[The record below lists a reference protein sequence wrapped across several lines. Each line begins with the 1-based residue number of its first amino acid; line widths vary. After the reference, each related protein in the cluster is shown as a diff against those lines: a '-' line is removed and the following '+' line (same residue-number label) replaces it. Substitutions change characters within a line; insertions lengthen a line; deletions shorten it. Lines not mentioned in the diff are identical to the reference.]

1 MDITASLQQYCTS
14 EAEVNLRRE
23 KVVELSP
30 AIAGDQVE
38 NLALVLAGVRTGG
51 LRTRPELVREL
62 GLGRNVISQ
71 RVGQLLEVGLL
82 DEGRLAPSTGGRP
95 SRELRFRAEAGCLLV
110 AELGAT
116 DLQIGLSDLHGQLLD
131 QRTERCDV
139 ASGPGPTLGR
149 LEQLFDGLLDDRPD
163 GLPLWGVGVG
173 VPGPVEFSRGRP
185 MAPPI
190 MPGWDAYPVRDRL
203 SARYQAPTWIDNDVN
218 VMALGEL
225 RAGIGMSEQELM
237 YVKVGT
243 GIGAG
248 LVSGGR
254 LHRGAQG
261 AAGDIGHV
269 SVLDD
274 ESVLCRCGNT
284 GCLEAIAGG
293 YALARDGLASARSGK
308 SSALAEVLAATG
320 SVTARDVTTAAGAG
334 DPTSVALL
342 TRSGRLVGRVLATLV
357 NFYNP
362 SLIVMGGQV
371 SSAEDMFLA
380 ELRRTVYGR
389 STALAAR
396 DLRIKTSPLG
406 DRAGLLGAAFL
417 VADQLFA
424 RDCLAQWIQHGSPT
438 GRPEL
443 STGAAA

>member
-1 MDITASLQQYCTS
+1 MIGI
-14 EAEVNLRRE
+14 
-23 KVVELSP
+23 SP
-30 AIAGDQVE
+30 VGADQVD

-51 LRTRPELVREL
+51 WRTRPELVREL
-62 GLGRNVISQ
+62 GLGRNVVAQ
-71 RVGQLLEVGLL
+71 RVAQLLEVGLL

-95 SRELRFRAEAGCLLV
+95 SRQLRFRSEAGCLLV

-116 DLQIGLSDLHGQLLD
+116 DLQVGLTDLNGELLD
-131 QRTERCDV
+131 QRVERCDV
-139 ASGPGPTLGR
+139 AAGPERTLGR
-149 LEQLFDGLLDDRPD
+149 LEQLLDELLAGRPSE
-163 GLPLWGVGVG
+163 LPLWGVGLG
-173 VPGPVEFSRGRP
+173 VPGPVEFSQGRP
-185 MAPPI
+185 IAPPI
-190 MPGWDAYPVRDRL
+190 MPGWDDYPVRDRL
-203 SARYQAPTWIDNDVN
+203 SGRYQAPAWIDNDVN

-225 RAGIGMSEQELM
+225 RAGIGRTEQELI
-237 YVKVGT
+237 YVKVGS

-284 GCLEAIAGG
+284 GCLEALAGG
-293 YALARDGLASARSGK
+293 YALARDGLAAAISGRSP
-308 SSALAEVLAATG
+308 VLADVLSTTG
-320 SVTARDVTTAAGAG
+320 TLTARDVTAGAGAG
-334 DPTSVALL
+334 DPACVALL

-362 SLIVMGGQV
+362 ALIVLGGQV
-371 SSAEDMFLA
+371 SSGEDMFLS

-424 RDCLAQWIQHGSPT
+424 RDCLAQWIQAGSPS

-443 STGAAA
+443 CSGVPA

>member
-1 MDITASLQQYCTS
+1 MAASPP
-14 EAEVNLRRE
+14 AEGIGV
-23 KVVELSP
+23 
-30 AIAGDQVE
+30 DQVD

-62 GLGRNVISQ
+62 GLGRNVVSQ
-71 RVGQLLEVGLL
+71 RVGHLLDVGLL
-82 DEGRLAPSTGGRP
+82 DEGRFAPSTGGRP
-95 SRELRFRAEAGCLLV
+95 SRELRFRSEAGCLLV

-116 DLQIGLSDLHGQLLD
+116 DLQVGLSDLSGTLLE
-131 QRTERCDV
+131 QRVERCDV
-139 ASGPGPTLGR
+139 AAGPEQTLGR
-149 LEQLFDGLLDDRPD
+149 LEELFDELVAARPT
-163 GLPLWGVGVG
+163 GLPLWGVGLG
-173 VPGPVEFSRGRP
+173 VPGPVEFSQGRP
-185 MAPPI
+185 IAPPI

-203 SARYQAPTWIDNDVN
+203 SARYRTPAWIDNDVN
-218 VMALGEL
+218 VMVLGEL
-225 RAGIGMSEQELM
+225 RAGIGRSEHELM
-237 YVKVGT
+237 YVKVGS

-293 YALARDGLASARSGK
+293 YALARDGLAAARSGR
-308 SSALAEVLAATG
+308 SEALAAVVASTG
-320 SVTARDVTTAAGAG
+320 SVTARDVTAAAALG

-371 SSAEDMFLA
+371 SSGEDIFLT

-417 VADQLFA
+417 VADQLFD

-443 STGAAA
+443 SVGVPA

>member
-1 MDITASLQQYCTS
+1 MSSRPRFD
-14 EAEVNLRRE
+14 
-23 KVVELSP
+23 P
-30 AIAGDQVE
+30 IAADQADNV
-38 NLALVLAGVRTGG
+38 ALVVAGVRTGG

-62 GLGRNVISQ
+62 GLGRNVVSQ
-71 RVGQLLEVGLL
+71 RVGQLLDVGLL

-95 SRELRFRAEAGCLLV
+95 SRELRFRSEAGCLLV

-116 DLQIGLSDLHGQLLD
+116 DLQVGLSDLSGQLLD
-131 QRTERCDV
+131 QRVERCDV
-139 ASGPGPTLGR
+139 AAGPEQTLGR
-149 LEQLFDGLLDDRPD
+149 LEQLFDELLAARPAD
-163 GLPLWGVGVG
+163 QPLWGAGVG
-173 VPGPVEFSRGRP
+173 LPGPVEFAQGRP
-185 MAPPI
+185 IAPPI
-190 MPGWDAYPVRDRL
+190 MPGWDAYPVRERL
-203 SARYQAPTWIDNDVN
+203 AARYQAPTWIDNDVN

-225 RAGIGMSEQELM
+225 RAGIGRAEHELI

-293 YALARDGLASARSGK
+293 YALARDGLAAASAGRS
-308 SSALAEVLAATG
+308 EFLAAVLRSTG
-320 SVTARDVTTAAGAG
+320 GVTALDVRAAAGAG
-334 DPTSVALL
+334 DPVSLALL
-342 TRSGRLVGRVLATLV
+342 ARSGRLVGRVLATLV

-371 SSAEDMFLA
+371 SAVEDIFLT

-389 STALAAR
+389 ATALAAR

-406 DRAGLLGAAFL
+406 DSAGLLGAAFL
-417 VADQLFA
+417 VADQLFSP
-424 RDCLAQWIQHGSPT
+424 DCLAQWIAAGSPQ

-443 STGAAA
+443 SAGAAA

>member
-1 MDITASLQQYCTS
+1 MSSRPRFD
-14 EAEVNLRRE
+14 
-23 KVVELSP
+23 P
-30 AIAGDQVE
+30 IAADQAD
-38 NLALVLAGVRTGG
+38 NLALVLAGVRSGG
-51 LRTRPELVREL
+51 LSTRPELVREL

-71 RVGQLLEVGLL
+71 RVGQLLDVGLL
-82 DEGRLAPSTGGRP
+82 DEGQLAPSTGGRP
-95 SRELRFRAEAGCLLV
+95 SRELRFRSEAGCLLV

-116 DLQIGLSDLHGQLLD
+116 DLQVGLSDLSGQLLD
-131 QRTERCDV
+131 QRVERCDV
-139 ASGPGPTLGR
+139 AAGPEQTLGR
-149 LEQLFDGLLDDRPD
+149 LEQLFDELLAARPAD
-163 GLPLWGVGVG
+163 QPLWGAGVG
-173 VPGPVEFSRGRP
+173 LPGPVEFAQGRP
-185 MAPPI
+185 IAPPI

-203 SARYQAPTWIDNDVN
+203 AARYQAPTWIDNDVN

-225 RAGIGMSEQELM
+225 RAGIGRAEHELI

-293 YALARDGLASARSGK
+293 YALARDGLAAASAGRSE
-308 SSALAEVLAATG
+308 LLAATLTSTG
-320 SVTARDVTTAAGAG
+320 GVTALDVRAAAGAG
-334 DPTSVALL
+334 DPVSIALL
-342 TRSGRLVGRVLATLV
+342 ARSGRLVGRVLATLV

-371 SSAEDMFLA
+371 SAVEDIFLT

-389 STALAAR
+389 ATALAAR

-417 VADQLFA
+417 VADQLFS
-424 RDCLAQWIQHGSPT
+424 RDCLAQWIAAGSPD

-443 STGAAA
+443 SAGAAA

>member
-1 MDITASLQQYCTS
+1 L
-14 EAEVNLRRE
+14 AE
-23 KVVELSP
+23 S
-30 AIAGDQVE
+30 DQVD
-38 NLALVLAGVRTGG
+38 NLALVLAAVRTGS

-62 GLGRNVISQ
+62 GLGRNVVSQ
-71 RVGQLLEVGLL
+71 RVGQLLDLGLL

-95 SRELRFRAEAGCLLV
+95 SRQLRFRSEAGCLLV

-116 DLQIGLSDLHGQLLD
+116 DHQVGLSDLGGELLD
-131 QRTERCDV
+131 QRVERCDV
-139 ASGPGPTLGR
+139 ASGPERTLSR
-149 LEQLFDGLLDDRPD
+149 LEQLFDELLAARPT

-173 VPGPVEFSRGRP
+173 VPGPVEFSQGRP
-185 MAPPI
+185 IAPPI

-203 SARYQAPTWIDNDVN
+203 SAHYQTPAWIDNDVN

-225 RAGIGMSEQELM
+225 RAGIGQSEQELM

-293 YALARDGLASARSGK
+293 YALARDGLAAASSGRSA
-308 SSALAEVLAATG
+308 ALADALAASGTI
-320 SVTARDVTTAAGAG
+320 TARDVTAAARTG
-334 DPTSVALL
+334 DPASVALV
-342 TRSGRLVGRVLATLV
+342 TGSGRLVGRVLATLV

-371 SSAEDMFLA
+371 SSAEDIFLA

-417 VADQLFA
+417 VADELFA

-443 STGAAA
+443 SAGVAA

>member
-1 MDITASLQQYCTS
+1 MRVPPHDAAL
-14 EAEVNLRRE
+14 A
-23 KVVELSP
+23 P
-30 AIAGDQVE
+30 DQVDT
-38 NLALVLAGVRTGG
+38 LAAVLAAVRAGSV
-51 LRTRPELVREL
+51 RTRPDLVRDL
-62 GLGRNVISQ
+62 GLGRNLVSQ
-71 RVGQLLEVGLL
+71 RVVQLVDLGLL

-95 SRELRFRAEAGCLLV
+95 SRELRFRSEAGCLLV

-116 DLQIGLSDLHGQLLD
+116 DLQIGLSDLSGRLIA
-131 QRTERCDV
+131 QRVERCDV
-139 ASGPGPTLGR
+139 AAGPEATLGR
-149 LEQLFDGLLDDRPD
+149 LEQLFDELLAEHPHEA
-163 GLPLWGVGVG
+163 PLWGAGLG
-173 VPGPVEFSRGRP
+173 LPGPVEFSQGRP
-185 MAPPI
+185 IAPPI

-203 SARYQAPTWIDNDVN
+203 SARFQVPAWVDNDVN

-225 RAGIGMSEQELM
+225 RAGIGKSERELM

-284 GCLEAIAGG
+284 GCLEALAGG
-293 YALARDGLASARSGK
+293 YALARDGLAAARAGRSER
-308 SSALAEVLAATG
+308 LATVYAATG
-320 SVTARDVTTAAGAG
+320 TVTARDITAAAGTG
-334 DPTSVALL
+334 DPASVALL
-342 TRSGRLVGRVLATLV
+342 TRSGRLVGRVLAALV

-371 SSAEDMFLA
+371 SAGEDLFLS

-389 STALAAR
+389 STSLAAR
-396 DLRIKTSPLG
+396 DLRIRTSPLG

-424 RDCLAQWIQHGSPT
+424 RDCLAQWIHEGSPA

-443 STGAAA
+443 STGAVAA

>member
-1 MDITASLQQYCTS
+1 L
-14 EAEVNLRRE
+14 AE
-23 KVVELSP
+23 S
-30 AIAGDQVE
+30 DQVD
-38 NLALVLAGVRTGG
+38 NLALVLAAVRSGS

-62 GLGRNVISQ
+62 GLGRNVVSQ
-71 RVGQLLEVGLL
+71 RVGQLLDLGLL

-95 SRELRFRAEAGCLLV
+95 SRQLRFRSEAGCLLV

-116 DLQIGLSDLHGQLLD
+116 DLQVGLSDLGGELLD
-131 QRTERCDV
+131 QRVERCDV
-139 ASGPGPTLGR
+139 ASGPERTLSR
-149 LEQLFDGLLDDRPD
+149 LEQLFDELLAARPT

-173 VPGPVEFSRGRP
+173 VPGPVEFSQGRP
-185 MAPPI
+185 IAPPI

-203 SARYQAPTWIDNDVN
+203 SAHYQTPAWIDNDVN

-225 RAGIGMSEQELM
+225 RAGIGQSEQELM

-293 YALARDGLASARSGK
+293 YALARDGLAAASSGRSV
-308 SSALAEVLAATG
+308 ALADALAASGTI
-320 SVTARDVTTAAGAG
+320 TARDVTTAARTG
-334 DPTSVALL
+334 DPASVALV
-342 TRSGRLVGRVLATLV
+342 TGSGRLVGRVLATLV

-371 SSAEDMFLA
+371 SSAEDIFLA

-417 VADQLFA
+417 VADELFA

-443 STGAAA
+443 SAGVAA

>member
-1 MDITASLQQYCTS
+1 VH
-14 EAEVNLRRE
+14 EV
-23 KVVELSP
+23 
-30 AIAGDQVE
+30 
-38 NLALVLAGVRTGG
+38 GV
-51 LRTRPELVREL
+51 
-62 GLGRNVISQ
+62 GRNVVSQ
-71 RVGQLLEVGLL
+71 RVGQLLEAGLL
-82 DEGRLAPSTGGRP
+82 EEGRLAPSTGGRP
-95 SRELRFRAEAGCLLV
+95 SRQLRFRAEAGCLLV

-116 DLQIGLSDLHGQLLD
+116 DLQVGLSDLNGELLD
-131 QRTERCDV
+131 QRVERCDV
-139 ASGPGPTLGR
+139 AAGPEQTLGR
-149 LEQLFDGLLDDRPD
+149 LEQVFDELLAGRPA
-163 GLPLWGVGVG
+163 GRPLWGVGLG
-173 VPGPVEFSRGRP
+173 VPGPVEFSQGRP
-185 MAPPI
+185 IAPPI

-203 SARYQAPTWIDNDVN
+203 SARYQAPAWIDNDVN

-225 RAGIGMSEQELM
+225 RAGIGRSELELM
-237 YVKVGT
+237 YVKVGS

-293 YALARDGLASARSGK
+293 YALARDGHAAATSGRSEQLAAVLAS
-308 SSALAEVLAATG
+308 TG
-320 SVTARDVTTAAGAG
+320 TITARDVTAAARAG
-334 DPTSVALL
+334 DATAVALL
-342 TRSGRLVGRVLATLV
+342 TRAGRLVGRVLATLV

-371 SSAEDMFLA
+371 SSGEDIFLT

-424 RDCLAQWIQHGSPT
+424 RDCLARWIQVGSPT

-443 STGAAA
+443 CSGVAA

>member
-1 MDITASLQQYCTS
+1 M
-14 EAEVNLRRE
+14 
-23 KVVELSP
+23 
-30 AIAGDQVE
+30 
-38 NLALVLAGVRTGG
+38 
-51 LRTRPELVREL
+51 
-62 GLGRNVISQ
+62 
-71 RVGQLLEVGLL
+71 
-82 DEGRLAPSTGGRP
+82 GRLPG
-95 SRELRFRAEAGCLLV
+95 AGPPR
-110 AELGAT
+110 GA
-116 DLQIGLSDLHGQLLD
+116 LSG
-131 QRTERCDV
+131 
-139 ASGPGPTLGR
+139 S
-149 LEQLFDGLLDDRPD
+149 
-163 GLPLWGVGVG
+163 
-173 VPGPVEFSRGRP
+173 
-185 MAPPI
+185 
-190 MPGWDAYPVRDRL
+190 
-203 SARYQAPTWIDNDVN
+203 
-218 VMALGEL
+218 
-225 RAGIGMSEQELM
+225 
-237 YVKVGT
+237 

-284 GCLEAIAGG
+284 GCLEALAGG
-293 YALARDGLASARSGK
+293 YALARDGLAAARSGR
-308 SSALAEVLAATG
+308 SEPLAAAMAATG
-320 SVTARDVTTAAGAG
+320 QVTARDVTAAAGAG
-334 DPTSVALL
+334 DPACVALL

-371 SSAEDMFLA
+371 SSGEDIFLT

-417 VADQLFA
+417 VADELFA
-424 RDCLAQWIQHGSPT
+424 RHCLARWIGDGSPT

-443 STGAAA
+443 SSTAA

>member
-1 MDITASLQQYCTS
+1 MKGRRLTARPAY
-14 EAEVNLRRE
+14 EALG
-23 KVVELSP
+23 
-30 AIAGDQVE
+30 GDQVD
-38 NLALVLAGVRTGG
+38 NLALVLAAVRDGG

-62 GLGRNVISQ
+62 GLGRNVVTQ
-71 RVGQLLEVGLL
+71 RVGHLLDIGLLE
-82 DEGRLAPSTGGRP
+82 EGRLAPSTGGRP

-116 DLQIGLSDLHGQLLD
+116 DLQVGLSDLAGNLLE
-131 QRTERCDV
+131 QRVERCDV
-139 ASGPGPTLGR
+139 AAGPERTLGR
-149 LEQLFDGLLDDRPD
+149 LEHLFDELLAAHPT
-163 GLPLWGVGVG
+163 GTQLWGVGLG
-173 VPGPVEFSRGRP
+173 VPGPVEFSQGRP
-185 MAPPI
+185 IAPPI

-203 SARYQAPTWIDNDVN
+203 SSRYRAPAWIDNDVN
-218 VMALGEL
+218 VMVLGEL
-225 RAGIGMSEQELM
+225 RAGIGRSEQELM
-237 YVKVGT
+237 YVKVGS

-293 YALARDGLASARSGK
+293 YALARDGLAAAQSGRSEP
-308 SSALAEVLAATG
+308 LAAVLASTG
-320 SVTARDVTTAAGAG
+320 LVTARDVTAAAGTG
-334 DPTSVALL
+334 DAASVALL

-371 SSAEDMFLA
+371 SSGEHIFLT

-389 STALAAR
+389 ATALAAR

-424 RDCLAQWIQHGSPT
+424 RDCLARWISYGSPT
-438 GRPEL
+438 GHPEL
-443 STGAAA
+443 SASAAA

>member
-1 MDITASLQQYCTS
+1 MKGRPVPTRPVL
-14 EAEVNLRRE
+14 EA
-23 KVVELSP
+23 LS
-30 AIAGDQVE
+30 ADQVDG
-38 NLALVLAGVRTGG
+38 LAMVLAAVRTGG

-62 GLGRNVISQ
+62 GLGRNVVTQ
-71 RVGQLLEVGLL
+71 RVGHLLEIGLL

-95 SRELRFRAEAGCLLV
+95 SRELRFRSEAGCLLV

-116 DLQIGLSDLHGQLLD
+116 DLQVGLSDLGGNLLE
-131 QRTERCDV
+131 QRVERCDV
-139 ASGPGPTLGR
+139 AAGPERTLGR
-149 LEQLFDGLLDDRPD
+149 LEQLFDELLAARPD
-163 GLPLWGVGVG
+163 ELPLWGVGLG
-173 VPGPVEFSRGRP
+173 VPGPVEFSQGRP
-185 MAPPI
+185 IAPPI

-203 SARYQAPTWIDNDVN
+203 SARYRAPAWIDNDVN
-218 VMALGEL
+218 VMVLGEL
-225 RAGIGMSEQELM
+225 RAGIGRSEQELM
-237 YVKVGT
+237 YVKVGS

-293 YALARDGLASARSGK
+293 YALARDGLAAASSGRSET
-308 SSALAEVLAATG
+308 LAAVLASTG
-320 SVTARDVTTAAGAG
+320 EVTARDVTAAAVGG
-334 DPTSVALL
+334 DPASVALL

-371 SSAEDMFLA
+371 SSGEHVFLT

-396 DLRIKTSPLG
+396 DLSIKTSPLG

-424 RDCLAQWIQHGSPT
+424 RDCLARWIRFGSPT
-438 GRPEL
+438 DHPEL
-443 STGAAA
+443 SASAAA

>member
-1 MDITASLQQYCTS
+1 MR
-14 EAEVNLRRE
+14 EAEVNPQRG
-23 KVVELSP
+23 KVTEVL
-30 AIAGDQVE
+30 IDQVD
-38 NLALVLAGVRTGG
+38 NLALVLAAVRTGG

-95 SRELRFRAEAGCLLV
+95 SRELRFRSEAGCLLV

-116 DLQIGLSDLHGQLLD
+116 DLQVGLSDLSGELLD
-131 QRTERCDV
+131 QRVERCDV
-139 ASGPGPTLGR
+139 AAGPEPTLGR
-149 LEQLFDGLLDDRPD
+149 LEQLFDELLAGRPA
-163 GLPLWGVGVG
+163 GVPLWGVGLG
-173 VPGPVEFSRGRP
+173 VPGPVEFSQGRP
-185 MAPPI
+185 IAPPI

-203 SARYQAPTWIDNDVN
+203 SARYQAPAWIDNDVN

-225 RAGIGMSEQELM
+225 RAGIGRSELELM
-237 YVKVGT
+237 YVKVGS

-248 LVSGGR
+248 LISGGR

-261 AAGDIGHV
+261 TAGDIGHV
-269 SVLDD
+269 SVTDD
-274 ESVLCRCGNT
+274 ESILCRCGNT

-293 YALARDGLASARSGK
+293 YALARDGLAAAESGRSK
-308 SSALAEVLAATG
+308 ALAAVLKQSGAV
-320 SVTARDVTTAAGAG
+320 SARDVTAAAGAG
-334 DPTSVALL
+334 DRTSLALL
-342 TRSGRLVGRVLATLV
+342 TSSGRLVGRVLATLV

-362 SLIVMGGQV
+362 SVIVMGGQV
-371 SSAEDMFLA
+371 SSGEDMFLT

-417 VADQLFA
+417 VVDQLFE
-424 RDCLAQWIQHGSPT
+424 RDCLARWIQSGSPT
-438 GRPEL
+438 GHPEL
-443 STGAAA
+443 SSVAAA

>member
-1 MDITASLQQYCTS
+1 L
-14 EAEVNLRRE
+14 AE
-23 KVVELSP
+23 S
-30 AIAGDQVE
+30 DQVD
-38 NLALVLAGVRTGG
+38 NLALVLAAVRTGS

-62 GLGRNVISQ
+62 GLGRNVVSQ
-71 RVGQLLEVGLL
+71 RVGQLLDLGLL

-95 SRELRFRAEAGCLLV
+95 SRQLRFRSEAGCLLV

-116 DLQIGLSDLHGQLLD
+116 DLQVGLSDLGGELLD
-131 QRTERCDV
+131 QRVERCDV
-139 ASGPGPTLGR
+139 AAGPERTLSR
-149 LEQLFDGLLDDRPD
+149 LEQLFDELLAARPT

-173 VPGPVEFSRGRP
+173 VPGPVEFSQGRP
-185 MAPPI
+185 IAPPI

-203 SARYQAPTWIDNDVN
+203 SAHYQTPAWIDNDVN

-225 RAGIGMSEQELM
+225 RVGIGQSEQELM

-293 YALARDGLASARSGK
+293 YALARDGLAAASAGRSA
-308 SSALAEVLAATG
+308 ALADALAASGTI
-320 SVTARDVTTAAGAG
+320 TARDVIAAARTG
-334 DPTSVALL
+334 DPTSVALV
-342 TRSGRLVGRVLATLV
+342 TGSGRLVGRVLATLV

-371 SSAEDMFLA
+371 SSAEDIFLA

-417 VADQLFA
+417 VADELFA

-443 STGAAA
+443 SAGVAA

>member
-1 MDITASLQQYCTS
+1 VDSGASLQDYCTH
-14 EAEVNLRRE
+14 EAEVNPQRG
-23 KVVELSP
+23 KVAEVV
-30 AIAGDQVE
+30 DQVE
-38 NLALVLAGVRTGG
+38 NLALVLAAVRTGG

-71 RVGQLLEVGLL
+71 RVGQLLDLGLL

-95 SRELRFRAEAGCLLV
+95 SRQLRFRSEAGCLLV

-116 DLQIGLSDLHGQLLD
+116 DLQVGLTDLGGELLD
-131 QRTERCDV
+131 QRVERCDV
-139 ASGPGPTLGR
+139 AAGPEPTLGR
-149 LEQLFDGLLDDRPD
+149 LEQLFDELLSARPT
-163 GLPLWGVGVG
+163 GLPLWGVGLG
-173 VPGPVEFSRGRP
+173 VPGPVEFSQGRP
-185 MAPPI
+185 IAPPI

-203 SARYQAPTWIDNDVN
+203 SARYQAPAWIDNDVN

-225 RAGIGMSEQELM
+225 RAGIGRPESELM
-237 YVKVGT
+237 YVKVGS

-269 SVLDD
+269 SVMDD

-293 YALARDGLASARSGK
+293 YALVRDGLAAAQSGRSE
-308 SSALAEVLAATG
+308 SLAAVLAKSGA
-320 SVTARDVTTAAGAG
+320 VTARDVTAAAGAG
-334 DPTSVALL
+334 DPVCLALL

-371 SSAEDMFLA
+371 SAGEDMFLT

-389 STALAAR
+389 ATALATR

-417 VADQLFA
+417 VADQLFEPH
-424 RDCLAQWIQHGSPT
+424 CLARWIESGSPT
-438 GRPEL
+438 GHPEL
-443 STGAAA
+443 SSAAAA

>member
-1 MDITASLQQYCTS
+1 VTARALY
-14 EAEVNLRRE
+14 EALG
-23 KVVELSP
+23 
-30 AIAGDQVE
+30 ADQVD
-38 NLALVLAGVRTGG
+38 NLALVLAAVRAGG
-51 LRTRPELVREL
+51 LRTRPELVRGL
-62 GLGRNVISQ
+62 GLGRNVVTQ
-71 RVGQLLEVGLL
+71 RVGQLLDVGLL

-95 SRELRFRAEAGCLLV
+95 SRELRFRSEAGCLLV

-116 DLQIGLSDLHGQLLD
+116 DLQVGLSDLAGNLLE
-131 QRTERCDV
+131 QRVERCDV
-139 ASGPGPTLGR
+139 AAGPERTLGR
-149 LEQLFDGLLDDRPD
+149 LEQLFDELLAARPA
-163 GLPLWGVGVG
+163 GTQLWGVGLG
-173 VPGPVEFSRGRP
+173 VPGPVEFSQGRP
-185 MAPPI
+185 IAPPI

-203 SARYQAPTWIDNDVN
+203 SSRYQAPAWIDNDVN
-218 VMALGEL
+218 VMVLGEL
-225 RAGIGMSEQELM
+225 RAGIGRSEQELM
-237 YVKVGT
+237 YVKVGS

-293 YALARDGLASARSGK
+293 YALARDGLAAAQAGRSAP
-308 SSALAEVLAATG
+308 LAAVLAANG
-320 SVTARDVTTAAGAG
+320 AVTARDVTAAAGTG
-334 DPTSVALL
+334 DPASVALL

-371 SSAEDMFLA
+371 SSGEHIFLT

-389 STALAAR
+389 ATALAAR

-424 RDCLAQWIQHGSPT
+424 RDCLARWITHGSPT
-438 GRPEL
+438 GHPEL
-443 STGAAA
+443 SASAAA

>member
-1 MDITASLQQYCTS
+1 MDITSLLQDYCTR
-14 EAEVNLRRE
+14 EAEVNPQRG
-23 KVVELSP
+23 KVAEQVV
-30 AIAGDQVE
+30 DQVD

-51 LRTRPELVREL
+51 LHTRPELVREL

-71 RVGQLLEVGLL
+71 RGGQLREIGLL

-95 SRELRFRAEAGCLLV
+95 SRQLRFRAEMGCLLV

-116 DLQIGLSDLHGQLLD
+116 DLQVGLSDLHGELLQ
-131 QRTERCDV
+131 QRAERCDV
-139 ASGPGPTLGR
+139 AAGPEATLGR
-149 LEQLFDGLLDDRPD
+149 LEQLFDELLADRPAD
-163 GLPLWGVGVG
+163 TPLWGVGLG
-173 VPGPVEFSRGRP
+173 IPGPVEFSQGRP
-185 MAPPI
+185 IAPPI

-203 SARYQAPTWIDNDVN
+203 SNRYQVPAWIDNDVN

-225 RAGIGMSEQELM
+225 RVGIGRGEHELM

-269 SVLDD
+269 SVSDD
-274 ESVLCRCGNT
+274 DSVLCRCGNT

-293 YALARDGLASARSGK
+293 YALARDALTAAESGRSEPLAA
-308 SSALAEVLAATG
+308 VLANNGT
-320 SVTARDVTTAAGAG
+320 VTARDVTAAAGKG
-334 DPTSVALL
+334 DATSVALL
-342 TRSGRLVGRVLATLV
+342 TKSGRLVGRVLATLV

-371 SSAEDMFLA
+371 SAAEDIFLT

-417 VADQLFA
+417 VVDQLFE
-424 RDCLAQWIQHGSPT
+424 RDCLARWIQHGSPT
-438 GRPEL
+438 GLPEL
-443 STGAAA
+443 CSEAA

>member
-1 MDITASLQQYCTS
+1 VSEEVTA
-14 EAEVNLRRE
+14 A
-23 KVVELSP
+23 
-30 AIAGDQVE
+30 DQVE
-38 NLALVLAGVRTGG
+38 NLADVLAAVRTGG

-62 GLGRNVISQ
+62 GLGRNVVSQ
-71 RVGQLLEVGLL
+71 RVGRLLRLGLL

-95 SRELRFRAEAGCLLV
+95 SRQLRFRAEAGCLLV

-116 DLQIGLSDLHGQLLD
+116 DLQAGLTDLGGDLID
-131 QRTERCDV
+131 QRVERCDV
-139 ASGPGPTLGR
+139 AAGPESTLSR
-149 LEQLFDGLLDDRPD
+149 LEELFDELLERRPADRH
-163 GLPLWGVGVG
+163 LWGVGLG
-173 VPGPVEFSRGRP
+173 VPGPVEFSQGRP
-185 MAPPI
+185 IAPPI

-203 SARYQAPTWIDNDVN
+203 AARYHAPAWIDNDVN

-225 RAGIGMSEQELM
+225 RAGIGRREHELM
-237 YVKVGT
+237 YVKVGS

-284 GCLEAIAGG
+284 GCLEALAGG
-293 YALARDGLASARSGK
+293 YALARDGLAAAQTGRST
-308 SSALAEVLAATG
+308 ALADAYAATG
-320 SVTARDVTTAAGAG
+320 QVSARDVTAAAAGG
-334 DPTSVALL
+334 DAASVALL
-342 TRSGRLVGRVLATLV
+342 SRSGRLVGRVLATLV

-371 SSAEDMFLA
+371 VSGEDIFLT

-424 RDCLAQWIQHGSPT
+424 PDCLARWIADGSPT

-443 STGAAA
+443 SAGAAA

>member
-1 MDITASLQQYCTS
+1 VTTAKGSSDGL
-14 EAEVNLRRE
+14 A
-23 KVVELSP
+23 
-30 AIAGDQVE
+30 ADQVD
-38 NLALVLAGVRTGG
+38 NLALVLAGVRSGG

-62 GLGRNVISQ
+62 GLGRNVVSQ
-71 RVGQLLEVGLL
+71 RVGQLLNLGLL
-82 DEGRLAPSTGGRP
+82 HEGRLAPSTGGRP

-116 DLQIGLSDLHGQLLD
+116 DLQVGLSDLRGELLD
-131 QRTERCDV
+131 QRAERCDV
-139 ASGPGPTLGR
+139 AAGPDRTLGR
-149 LEQLFDGLLDDRPD
+149 LEQLFDELLAGRPA
-163 GLPLWGVGVG
+163 GRPLWGVGLG
-173 VPGPVEFSRGRP
+173 VPGPVEFSQGRP
-185 MAPPI
+185 IAPPI

-218 VMALGEL
+218 VMVLGEL
-225 RAGIGMSEQELM
+225 RAGIGRSEQELM
-237 YVKVGT
+237 YVKVGS

-293 YALARDGLASARSGK
+293 YALARDGLAAARAGRSA
-308 SSALAEVLAATG
+308 ALADLLAATG
-320 SVTARDVTTAAGAG
+320 TVTARDVTAAAGAG
-334 DPTSVALL
+334 DPASVALL

-371 SSAEDMFLA
+371 SAGEDIFLT

-389 STALAAR
+389 ATALAAR

-424 RDCLAQWIQHGSPT
+424 RDCLAQWIQEGSPT

-443 STGAAA
+443 SAGVAA

>member
-1 MDITASLQQYCTS
+1 VTARAPSD
-14 EAEVNLRRE
+14 
-23 KVVELSP
+23 
-30 AIAGDQVE
+30 AIAADQVD
-38 NLALVLAGVRTGG
+38 NLALVLGAVRTGG

-62 GLGRNVISQ
+62 GLGRNVVSQ
-71 RVGQLLEVGLL
+71 RVGQLLDAGLL

-95 SRELRFRAEAGCLLV
+95 SRQLRLRAEAGCLLV

-116 DLQIGLSDLHGQLLD
+116 DLQVGLSDLTGELLD
-131 QRTERCDV
+131 QRVERCDV
-139 ASGPGPTLGR
+139 AAGPERTLGR
-149 LEQLFDGLLDDRPD
+149 LEELFDELLSGRPD
-163 GLPLWGVGVG
+163 GQELWGVGLG
-173 VPGPVEFSRGRP
+173 VPGPVEFSQGRP
-185 MAPPI
+185 IAPPI

-203 SARYQAPTWIDNDVN
+203 SARYQAPAWIDNDVN

-225 RAGIGMSEQELM
+225 RAGIGRSELELM
-237 YVKVGT
+237 YVKVGS

-274 ESVLCRCGNT
+274 ESILCRCGNT

-293 YALARDGLASARSGK
+293 YALARDGLAAARSGR
-308 SSALAEVLAATG
+308 SAGLAGVLADTG
-320 SVTARDVTTAAGAG
+320 TVTARDVTAAARAG
-334 DPTSVALL
+334 DAASVALV

-371 SSAEDMFLA
+371 SSGEDLFLT

-389 STALAAR
+389 ATALAAR

-417 VADQLFA
+417 AADQLFA
-424 RDCLAQWIQHGSPT
+424 RDCLARWIQQGSPT

-443 STGAAA
+443 SSGVAA

>member
-1 MDITASLQQYCTS
+1 L
-14 EAEVNLRRE
+14 AE
-23 KVVELSP
+23 S
-30 AIAGDQVE
+30 DQVD
-38 NLALVLAGVRTGG
+38 NLALVLAAVRTGS

-62 GLGRNVISQ
+62 GLGRNVVSQ
-71 RVGQLLEVGLL
+71 RVGQLLDLGLL

-95 SRELRFRAEAGCLLV
+95 SRQLRFRSEAGCLLV

-116 DLQIGLSDLHGQLLD
+116 DLQVGLSDLGGELLD
-131 QRTERCDV
+131 QRVERCDV
-139 ASGPGPTLGR
+139 ASGPERTLSR
-149 LEQLFDGLLDDRPD
+149 LEQLFDELLAARPT

-173 VPGPVEFSRGRP
+173 VPGPVEFSQGRP
-185 MAPPI
+185 IAPPI

-203 SARYQAPTWIDNDVN
+203 SAHYQTPAWIDNDVN

-225 RAGIGMSEQELM
+225 RAGIGQSEQELM

-293 YALARDGLASARSGK
+293 YALARDGLAAASSGRSA
-308 SSALAEVLAATG
+308 ALADALATSG
-320 SVTARDVTTAAGAG
+320 TITARDVTAAARTG
-334 DPTSVALL
+334 DPASVALV
-342 TRSGRLVGRVLATLV
+342 TGSGRLVGRVLATLV

-371 SSAEDMFLA
+371 SSAEDIFLA

-417 VADQLFA
+417 VADELFA

-443 STGAAA
+443 SAGVAA

>member
-1 MDITASLQQYCTS
+1 M
-14 EAEVNLRRE
+14 AE
-23 KVVELSP
+23 S
-30 AIAGDQVE
+30 DQVD
-38 NLALVLAGVRTGG
+38 NLALVLAAVRTGS

-62 GLGRNVISQ
+62 GLGRNVVSQ
-71 RVGQLLEVGLL
+71 RVGQLLDLGLL

-95 SRELRFRAEAGCLLV
+95 SRQLRFRSEAGCLLV

-116 DLQIGLSDLHGQLLD
+116 DLQVGLSDLGGELLD
-131 QRTERCDV
+131 QRVERCDV
-139 ASGPGPTLGR
+139 ASGPERTLSR
-149 LEQLFDGLLDDRPD
+149 LEQLFDELLAARPT

-173 VPGPVEFSRGRP
+173 VPGPVEFSQGRP
-185 MAPPI
+185 IAPPI

-203 SARYQAPTWIDNDVN
+203 SAHYQTPAWIDNDVN

-225 RAGIGMSEQELM
+225 RAGIGQSEQELM

-293 YALARDGLASARSGK
+293 YALARDGLAAASSGRSA
-308 SSALAEVLAATG
+308 ALADALAASGTI
-320 SVTARDVTTAAGAG
+320 TARDVTTAARTG
-334 DPTSVALL
+334 DPASVALV
-342 TRSGRLVGRVLATLV
+342 TGSGRLVGRVLATLV

-371 SSAEDMFLA
+371 SSAEDIFLA

-417 VADQLFA
+417 VADELFE

-443 STGAAA
+443 SAGVAA

>member
-1 MDITASLQQYCTS
+1 VTALFPVG
-14 EAEVNLRRE
+14 AE
-23 KVVELSP
+23 
-30 AIAGDQVE
+30 QVDG
-38 NLALVLAGVRTGG
+38 LALVLDAVRTGG

-62 GLGRNVISQ
+62 GLGRNVVSQ
-71 RVGQLLEVGLL
+71 RVSHLLDAGLL

-116 DLQIGLSDLHGQLLD
+116 DLQVGLSDLNGRLLE
-131 QRTERCDV
+131 QRAERCDV
-139 ASGPGPTLGR
+139 AAGPERTLGR
-149 LEQLFDGLLDDRPD
+149 LEQLFDELLAAQPD
-163 GLPLWGVGVG
+163 GLPLWGIGVG
-173 VPGPVEFSRGRP
+173 VPGPVEFSQGRP
-185 MAPPI
+185 IAPPI

-225 RAGIGMSEQELM
+225 RAGIGVGEKELI

-293 YALARDGLASARSGK
+293 YALSRDGLAAAQSGRSA
-308 SSALAEVLAATG
+308 ALAEVLAVTG
-320 SVTARDVTTAAGAG
+320 SVAARDVTAAAGVG
-334 DPTSVALL
+334 DPASVALL
-342 TRSGRLVGRVLATLV
+342 THSGRLVGRVLATLV

-371 SSAEDMFLA
+371 SSAEDIFLA

-417 VADQLFA
+417 VADQLFD
-424 RDCLAQWIQHGSPT
+424 RDCLARWVQHGSPT

-443 STGAAA
+443 SEGVAA